1 MASLKKAV
9 EQLGKQYELT
19 PARWATAG
27 GLALCAASLSWG
39 LGLGGSAGALVLF
52 VLLFWLARREWSAPS
67 PGHARVWGGVYG
79 LLLSAV
85 LTVSRLVRGGTEIFA
100 GPLTNYIEWNGL
112 KDLSILLPLAVLLWL
127 AFLQLRRV
135 CAAHSLNGMEPR
147 PRGRRCFFIAWGL
160 IFLCWSPYL
169 LAYWPAGL
177 VGDGSH
183 ALESALAGG
192 VPSGNHWV
200 VLYILTLRFFVRLA
214 GLFGGSVSVGLCLY
228 AVAQSAAFAA
238 ACAAVVWQL
247 YRLGIPRLAVAACTV
262 MYACSGF
269 FASYG
274 MAAWKDT
281 LFSAA
286 VVLLA
291 MQVWQA
297 GVRGESPRQAAAFF
311 FTLLFV
317 CFWRNN
323 GIYVAVPTVVILAV
337 VCRRQALRMAAAGA
351 AALVITL
358 AVQGPGYDALGIAK
372 DSLTESISV
381 PLQQLA
387 ATLCEGRPIT
397 EEQSEVLFSIL
408 PEEEW
413 TQAYSPCISDG
424 LKSNARLDGAYLEE
438 HFSDFLRVWAELL
451 PANLDVYVEA
461 YLMQT
466 LGFWQ
471 PGSWNGYYYEYFV
484 GVQDLYGR
492 GIVSVDWFREWTG
505 LDVAGILQNHTRFV
519 SCGTMV
525 WVMLGVFFFCLAKP
539 RGRRRADLLLLTPLL
554 FSWLSLMLA
563 VPIAHSYRYALMLP
577 VALPLLCLL
586 PLYDRCAAHEST

>member
-1 MASLKKAV
+1 MASLKQASA
-9 EQLGKQYELT
+9 QLGKTYELT
-19 PARWATAG
+19 PARWAAVLV
-27 GLALCAASLSWG
+27 LALCAGSLSWG
-39 LGLGGSAGALVLF
+39 LGLGGTAGGLVLF
-52 VLLFWLARREWSAPS
+52 VLLFWLGRREWSAPS
-67 PGHARVWGGVYG
+67 PGHARVWAGVYS

-85 LTVSRLVRGGTEIFA
+85 LTVSRLVRGGTDISA
-100 GPLTNYIEWNGL
+100 GPETNYIEWNGK
-112 KDLSILLPLAVLLWL
+112 KDLAILLPLAVLLWL

-135 CAAHSLNGMEPR
+135 CAAHSLNGMQPR
-147 PRGRRCFFIAWGL
+147 PRGRRCFLIAWGL
-160 IFLCWSPYL
+160 IFLGWSPYL
-169 LAYWPAGL
+169 LAYWPVGL
-177 VGDGSH
+177 VGDGAH
-183 ALESALAGG
+183 ALEEALAAG
-192 VPSGNHWV
+192 VPSSNHWV
-200 VLYILTLRFFVRLA
+200 VLYILTLRFFVWLA
-214 GLFGGSVSVGLCLY
+214 GLFGGGLSVGLCLY

-238 ACAAVVWQL
+238 VCAAVVWQL
-247 YRLGIPRLAVAACTV
+247 YRLGVPRLVVAACTV
-262 MYACSGF
+262 LYACSGF

-291 MQVWQA
+291 MQLWQA
-297 GVRGESPRQAAAFF
+297 GVRGDSPRQAAAFF

-323 GIYVAVPTVVILAV
+323 GIYVAVPAVVILALA
-337 VCRRQALRMAAAGA
+337 CRKQALRMAAAGA
-351 AALVITL
+351 AALLITL
-358 AVQGPGYDALGIAK
+358 AVQGPGYDALGIEK
-372 DSLTESISV
+372 DSMTESISV

-387 ATLCEGRPIT
+387 ATLYEGRPVT
-397 EEQSEVLFSIL
+397 EEQGEVLFSIL

-413 TQAYSPCISDG
+413 TRVYSPCISDD
-424 LKSNARLDGAYLEE
+424 LKGNALLDSAYLEE

-471 PGSWNGYYYEYFV
+471 PGSWNGFYYEYFV
-484 GVQDLYGR
+484 GVQDLHGR
-492 GIVSVDWFREWTG
+492 GVVSVDWFRQWTG
-505 LDVAGILQNHTRFV
+505 IDVAGILLNSTRFV

-525 WVMLGVFFFCLAKP
+525 WIMLGVFCFCLAKP

-577 VALPLLCLL
+577 IALPLLCLL
-586 PLYDRCAAHEST
+586 PLYDRGTALETT

>member
-1 MASLKKAV
+1 M
-9 EQLGKQYELT
+9 
-19 PARWATAG
+19 
-27 GLALCAASLSWG
+27 
-39 LGLGGSAGALVLF
+39 LVLF
-52 VLLFWLARREWSAPS
+52 LLLFWLARREWSDPS
-67 PGHARVWGGVYG
+67 PRHARVWGGVYG
-79 LLLSAV
+79 LLFSAV
-85 LTVSRLVRGGTEIFA
+85 LTVSRLVRGGTEIYA
-100 GPLTNYIEWNGL
+100 GPETNYIEWNGL
-112 KDLSILLPLAVLLWL
+112 KDLAITLPLAVLLWL

-135 CAAHSLNGMEPR
+135 CATRSLNGMTPR
-147 PRGRRCFFIAWGL
+147 PRGRRCFLLVWAV

-169 LAYWPAGL
+169 LAWWPAGL

-183 ALESALAGG
+183 ALEEALAGG
-192 VPSGNHWV
+192 VPSGDHWV

-214 GLFGGSVSVGLCLY
+214 GAFGASVSVGLCLY
-228 AVAQSAAFAA
+228 AVAQSLAFAA

-247 YRLGIPRLAVAACTV
+247 YRLGVPRLAVVACTFV
-262 MYACSGF
+262 YACSGF

-291 MQVWQA
+291 MQLWKA
-297 GVRGESPRQAAAFF
+297 GAGGDSPRRAAAFF

-323 GIYVAVPTVVILAV
+323 GIYVAIPAVVILAV
-337 VCRRQALRMAAAGA
+337 ACRKRALRMAAAGA

-358 AVQGPGYDALGIAK
+358 AVQGPGYDALGIEK

-387 ATLCEGRPIT
+387 ATLCEDRPIT
-397 EEQSEVLFSIL
+397 AEQGEVLFSIL

-413 TQAYSPCISDG
+413 TQAYNPCISDG
-424 LKSNARLDGAYLEE
+424 LKGNARLDRVYLEE
-438 HFSDFLRVWAELL
+438 HFSDFLRVWAQLL

-471 PGSWNGYYYEYFV
+471 PNSWNGYYYEYFV

-492 GIVSVDWFREWTG
+492 GIVSVDWFRQCTG
-505 LDVAGILQNHTRFV
+505 LDVAGVLQNVPRFV

-525 WVMLGVFFFCLAKP
+525 WVLLGVFFFCLAKP
-539 RGRRRADLLLLTPLL
+539 KGRRKADLLLLTPLL
-554 FSWLSLMLA
+554 FCWLSLMLA
-563 VPIAHSYRYALMLP
+563 VPIAHSYRYALALP
-577 VALPLLCLL
+577 IALPLLCLL
-586 PLYDRCAAHEST
+586 PLYDRPIGDENT